1 MIEKFYWTED
11 AVTRLKA
18 LRAAGKTGREIA
30 AEMFV
35 TRNMV
40 IGKLTRLGLIGKDA
54 PKYVQPKATSSKPKP
69 PDQARLTVK
78 PAPIKP
84 AKPCDDL
91 SIPESRRVRLIDLT
105 RTDCRFPLGDPAK
118 DDFAFCGAAV
128 RAGSSYFGFHGSLC
142 YRGKMLLISRS
153 DARMLAA
160 ARRLAQA
167 TL

>member
-1 MIEKFYWTED
+1 MIKTFEWTPD
-11 AVTRLKA
+11 VVARLKD
-18 LRAAGKTGREIA
+18 LRSAGKTGGEIA

-54 PKYVQPKATSSKPKP
+54 PKYARPKPESAKPKP
-69 PDQARLTVK
+69 PTPAVVVK

-84 AKPCDDL
+84 PKPADDL
-91 SIPESRRVRLIDLT
+91 SIPESRRVRLVDLA

-128 RAGSSYFGFHGSLC
+128 KAGSSYCGFHGSLC
-142 YRGKMLLISRS
+142 YRGKMMTISKS

-167 TL
+167 AL